1 LEEKTGSIYRKRKI
15 EVEPVFGHLKAQLAF
30 HRFHLRGKEGAKI
43 DIGLALMVL
52 NLRKLAKYMKGKV
65 SKIEK
70 IRPILILYIKI
81 RRLFF
86 LRRTIVPD
94 SFFVATNIIYGIVLE
109 RRYYCNL

>member
-1 LEEKTGSIYRKRKI
+1 
-15 EVEPVFGHLKAQLAF
+15 
-30 HRFHLRGKEGAKI
+30 AKI

-94 SFFVATNIIYGIVLE
+94 SFFVTTNIIYGIVLE
-109 RRYYCNL
+109 RKYYCNL